1 MTPLYRRIVVK
12 VGTNV
17 LTTADGLL
25 NDDVMASLI
34 GQIADLKESSVEV
47 ILVSSGAVSA
57 GRGILKT
64 SKLSLPRAS
73 EASRG
78 VASRQ
83 VLAAVGQVELMHRYS
98 RLLKKHDVTCA
109 QVLATK
115 EDFRDRQHYLNMRD
129 CFTALLQEK
138 IVPVVN
144 ENDVVSVSELMF
156 TDNDELAALIASM
169 VNADAL
175 ILLTSVDGIQI
186 TNPDG
191 TSAVLRT
198 ANKESDW
205 KDHLRAEKSS
215 FGRGGMQ
222 TKCRNAQRLATLG
235 VTTHIAKGTTPGILG
250 TIFAGKAVGTV
261 FPARKAKS
269 SVKRWV
275 AESEGAEKGVIIVN
289 QCAREILS
297 ATDKAVSLLPVGIVG
312 IEGEFT
318 KGDVVRIRDDTGKDI
333 GLGIA
338 QYAAG
343 TARDAMGKKGQKALV
358 HYDYLYL
365 FP

>member
-1 MTPLYRRIVVK
+1 MTSLPRYRRIVVK

-17 LTTADGLL
+17 LTTAEGLL
-25 NDDVMASLI
+25 NETVMTSLVE
-34 GQIADLKESSVEV
+34 QIADLKKQNIDV
-47 ILVSSGAVSA
+47 ILVSSGAMSA
-57 GRGILKT
+57 GRAIVKPAK
-64 SKLSLPRAS
+64 KLSS
-73 EASRG
+73 
-78 VASRQ
+78 VAARQ

-98 RLLKKHDVTCA
+98 LKFRKMDCICA
-109 QVLATK
+109 QVLASK

-144 ENDVVSVSELMF
+144 ENDVVSVNELMF

-175 ILLTSVDGIQI
+175 ILLTSVDGILIQ
-186 TNPDG
+186 NDDG

-198 ANKESDW
+198 AERDIDW
-205 KDHLRAEKSS
+205 KSHLKPEKSS
-215 FGRGGMQ
+215 CGRGGMQ
-222 TKCRNAQRLATLG
+222 TKCRNAQRLAGLG
-235 VTTHIAKGTTPGILG
+235 ITTHIAKGTEPDILG
-250 TIFAGKAVGTV
+250 KILAGKEFGTV
-261 FPARKAKS
+261 FPGKKKAAS

-275 AESEGAEKGVIIVN
+275 AENEGSEKGVVIVN
-289 QCAREILS
+289 VCARDILS
-297 ATDKAVSLLPVGIVG
+297 SKEKSVSLLPVGVVKIDGDFV
-312 IEGEFT
+312 
-318 KGDVVRIRDDTGKDI
+318 KGDVVRIKDELGKDV

-343 TARDAMGKKGQKALV
+343 PARDAMGKKNQKALV
-358 HYDYLYL
+358 HCDYLYL

>member
-1 MTPLYRRIVVK
+1 MNPRYRRIVVK

-17 LTTADGLL
+17 LTTAEGLL
-25 NDDVMASLI
+25 NETVMTSLVE
-34 GQIADLKESSVEV
+34 QIADLKKQGIEV
-47 ILVSSGAVSA
+47 ILVSSGAMSA
-57 GRGILKT
+57 GRQILKNRM
-64 SKLSLPRAS
+64 SLPRAS
-73 EASRG
+73 VASRG
-78 VASRQ
+78 VAARQ

-98 RLLKKHDVTCA
+98 LKFRKVDCVCA
-109 QVLATK
+109 QVLASK

-129 CFTALLQEK
+129 CFMALLQEK

-175 ILLTSVDGIQI
+175 ILLTSVDGILIQ
-186 TNPDG
+186 NDDG

-198 ANKESDW
+198 AEHESDW
-205 KDHLRAEKSS
+205 KSHLRPEKSS

-222 TKCRNAQRLATLG
+222 TKCRNAQRLAGLG
-235 VTTHIAKGTTPGILG
+235 ITTHIAKGTEPDILG
-250 TIFAGKAVGTV
+250 KLLSGKEFGTV
-261 FPARKAKS
+261 FPGKKAAS

-275 AESEGAEKGVIIVN
+275 AENEGSEKGMVIVN
-289 QCAREILS
+289 ACARDILHS
-297 ATDKAVSLLPVGIVG
+297 TEKSVSLLPVGIVR
-312 IEGEFT
+312 IEGDFV
-318 KGDVVRIRDDTGKDI
+318 KGDVVRIKDEHEKDV

-343 TARDAMGKKGQKALV
+343 PAREAMGKKNQKALV
-358 HYDYLYL
+358 HCDYLYL

>member
-1 MTPLYRRIVVK
+1 MSSPLYHRIVVK

-17 LTTADGLL
+17 LTTDKGLL
-25 NDDVMASLI
+25 DDGVMASLV
-34 GQIADLKESSVEV
+34 GQIAEIRKTGVDV
-47 ILVSSGAVSA
+47 IVVSSGAMSA
-57 GRGILKT
+57 GRAKVNPAR
-64 SKLSLPRAS
+64 KL
-73 EASRG
+73 G
-78 VASRQ
+78 NVAARQ

-98 RLLKKHDVTCA
+98 TLFAKQELICA

-129 CFTALLQEK
+129 CFTALLLEG

-186 TNPDG
+186 TDEKTG
-191 TSAVLRT
+191 ATSVLRT
-198 ANKESDW
+198 VHSESDW
-205 KDHLRAEKSS
+205 KNHLRAETSS

-222 TKCRNAQRLATLG
+222 TKCRNAQKLSGLG
-235 VTTHIAKGTTPGILG
+235 ITTHIAKGTEPNILRKLLE
-250 TIFAGKAVGTV
+250 GKEHGTV
-261 FPARKAKS
+261 FPAKKSAS

-275 AESEGAEKGVIIVN
+275 AEKEGSEKGVVTIN
-289 QCAREILS
+289 AGAKDILAS
-297 ATDKAVSLLPVGIVG
+297 QSKAVSLLPIGI
-312 IEGEFT
+312 ITIDGEFS
-318 KGDVVRIRDDTGKDI
+318 KGDVVRICDEGGKDV

-338 QYAAG
+338 QYAAAA
-343 TARDAMGKKGQKALV
+343 AREAMGKKGQKALV

>member
-1 MTPLYRRIVVK
+1 MK

-25 NDDVMASLI
+25 NENVMASLVA
-34 GQIADLKESSVEV
+34 QIAKVKEGGAQI
-47 ILVSSGAVSA
+47 ILVSSGAMAA
-57 GRGILKT
+57 GRALVKLT
-64 SKLSLPRAS
+64 KKLSDVG
-73 EASRG
+73 E
-78 VASRQ
+78 RQ
-83 VLAAVGQVELMHRYS
+83 VLASVGQAELIHRYGTLF
-98 RLLKKHDVTCA
+98 RKHDITCA

-175 ILLTSVDGIQI
+175 ILLTSVDGIQV
-186 TNPDG
+186 TGADG

-198 ANKESDW
+198 ADKESDW

-222 TKCRNAQRLATLG
+222 TKCRNARRLATLG
-235 VTTHIAKGTTPGILG
+235 VTTYIARGTEPGILRK
-250 TIFAGKAVGTV
+250 ILAGDPVGTV
-261 FPARKAKS
+261 FPAKKAAS

-275 AESEGAEKGVIIVN
+275 AESEGAEKGVVVVN
-289 QCAREILS
+289 QCAREILG

-343 TARDAMGKKGQKALV
+343 PAREAMGKKGQKALV

>member
-1 MTPLYRRIVVK
+1 MTSLPRYRRIVVK

-17 LTTADGLL
+17 LTTAEGLL
-25 NDDVMASLI
+25 NETVMTSLVE
-34 GQIADLKESSVEV
+34 QIADLKKQNIDV
-47 ILVSSGAVSA
+47 ILVSSGAMSA
-57 GRGILKT
+57 GRAIVKPAK
-64 SKLSLPRAS
+64 KLSS
-73 EASRG
+73 
-78 VASRQ
+78 VAARQ

-98 RLLKKHDVTCA
+98 LKFRKMDCICA
-109 QVLATK
+109 QVLASK

-144 ENDVVSVSELMF
+144 ENDVVSVNELMF

-175 ILLTSVDGIQI
+175 ILLTSVDGILIQ
-186 TNPDG
+186 NDDG

-198 ANKESDW
+198 AERDIDW
-205 KDHLRAEKSS
+205 KSHLKPEKSS

-222 TKCRNAQRLATLG
+222 TKCRNAQRLAGLG
-235 VTTHIAKGTTPGILG
+235 ITTHIAKGTEPDILG
-250 TIFAGKAVGTV
+250 KILAGKEFGTV
-261 FPARKAKS
+261 FPGKKKAAS

-275 AESEGAEKGVIIVN
+275 AENEGSEKGVVIVN
-289 QCAREILS
+289 VCARDILS
-297 ATDKAVSLLPVGIVG
+297 SKEKSVSLLPVGVVKIDGDFV
-312 IEGEFT
+312 
-318 KGDVVRIRDDTGKDI
+318 KGDVVRIKDELGKDV

-343 TARDAMGKKGQKALV
+343 PARDAMGKKNQKALV
-358 HYDYLYL
+358 HCDYLYL

>member
-1 MTPLYRRIVVK
+1 MTPLYHRIIVK

-25 NDDVMASLI
+25 NEHVMASLV
-34 GQIADLKESSVEV
+34 GQIAELKKEGIEV

-57 GRGILKT
+57 GRATVKPGR
-64 SKLSLPRAS
+64 KLSD
-73 EASRG
+73 

-98 RLLKKHDVTCA
+98 GLFQKHDVTCA

-186 TNPDG
+186 ENTDG
-191 TSAVLRT
+191 SSATLRV
-198 ANKESDW
+198 AEKESDW
-205 KDHLRAEKSS
+205 KVHLRQEKSS

-222 TKCRNAQRLATLG
+222 TKCRNAQKLAILG

-250 TIFAGKAVGTV
+250 KILAGQPVGTV
-261 FPARKAKS
+261 FRARKMKS

-275 AESEGAEKGVIIVN
+275 AESEGSEKGVVIVN
-289 QCAREILS
+289 RRAREIL
-297 ATDKAVSLLPVGIVG
+297 ADGDKAVSLLPIGIVG

-318 KGDVVRIRDDTGKDI
+318 KGDVVRIRDDEGKDV

-338 QYAAG
+338 QYAAEA
-343 TARDAMGKKGQKALV
+343 ARESMGKKRQKALI